1 MLEAGGHVGDRLA
14 GVEQQRG
21 LEVAEVVQAGLDA
34 KLSAQPVPGVP
45 SRGDR
50 RSSYP
55 HEGGGD
61 VVRRLGHRHSL
72 PLRLTP
78 A

>member
-1 MLEAGGHVGDRLA
+1 MAEASGHGGDRLA

-45 SRGDR
+45 DAVGRERLAGPG
-50 RSSYP
+50 RSLE
-55 HEGGGD
+55 HEVG
-61 VVRRLGHRHSL
+61 RL
-72 PLRLTP
+72 
-78 A
+78 